1 MIVQPRTPSPTVSP
15 PRPGGL
21 IPCGLDRHFG
31 PFEALDPLRGW
42 LGTDWYTCRGCRSVV
57 THANASPRAAA

>member
-1 MIVQPRTPSPTVSP
+1 MIVQPRTPAPAPQPARS
-15 PRPGGL
+15 GGL

-42 LGTDWYTCRGCRSVV
+42 LGTDWYTCRCCRAVV
-57 THANASPRAAA
+57 TRANAAPRAAA